1 MRKKDDK
8 VGKKK
13 KIATKTKRKKR
24 EREKKSSWIRKRGQ
38 ILWRMRMRENKK
50 LLN

>member
-13 KIATKTKRKKR
+13 KIAIKAKRKKR